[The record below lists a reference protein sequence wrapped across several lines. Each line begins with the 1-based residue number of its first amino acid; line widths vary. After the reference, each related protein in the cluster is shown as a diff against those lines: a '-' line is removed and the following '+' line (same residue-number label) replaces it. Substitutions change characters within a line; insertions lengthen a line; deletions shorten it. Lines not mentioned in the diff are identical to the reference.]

1 MRKLVTIIP
10 FLLLFSCLSC
20 NKKDKAPNREV
31 LSENRMV
38 EFLVD
43 LHLLDGTLQSEANVL
58 PEKRMDKALYLYPS
72 LMDKYGITRAQADS
86 SINWYSNHP
95 KKLERIYQRVVNELL
110 KKEASQAEA
119 DTTNSL

>member
-1 MRKLVTIIP
+1 
-10 FLLLFSCLSC
+10 
-20 NKKDKAPNREV
+20 
-31 LSENRMV
+31 
-38 EFLVD
+38 
-43 LHLLDGTLQSEANVL
+43 
-58 PEKRMDKALYLYPS
+58 
-72 LMDKYGITRAQADS
+72 MDKYGITRAQADS